1 MGCGASA
8 SQVHPMPSGVVPS
21 FHDLVSASQ
30 QQTISDMA
38 EQHRGHGLGLVL
50 KRPPQ
55 PGFFLDTR
63 CDSGLTIIPEEVET
77 EDTKRSWSSWDSSN
91 WKSSHPVKGAPL
103 PPDRR
108 LHDRH
113 LHILDQ
119 FQKDV
124 EQQPKKF
131 TKLVEAC
138 R

>member
-8 SQVHPMPSGVVPS
+8 SQVHPMPSGIVPS
-21 FHDLVSASQ
+21 FHDLVSARQ
-30 QQTISDMA
+30 QQTISEA
-38 EQHRGHGLGLVL
+38 AARHSGHGLGLAV
-50 KRPPQ
+50 KRRPQ
-55 PGFFLDTR
+55 PCSFLDTR
-63 CDSGLTIIPEEVET
+63 CDSGLTIVPEEVET
-77 EDTKRSWSSWDSSN
+77 EDTKPSWSSWDSSH
-91 WKSSHPVKGAPL
+91 WKSSHLVGAPS

-131 TKLVEAC
+131 TKMVEAG